1 MRQRK
6 HLILLSRLKKIICD
20 VSTDLPHIE
29 NNEIESV

>member
-6 HLILLSRLKKIICD
+6 YVILLSLLKKIMVD
-20 VSTDLPHIE
+20 VGTDLPHIE